1 MPTRSSAAS
10 SCCAKPRAG
19 ESGCPIRSCTAPSPS
34 PDAATRHYGRV
45 LQELYAVVAC
55 FLSFAMC
62 VLVVY
67 FLVTGRH
74 DRDKEEEAR
83 EYFDAHG
90 HWPDEA

>member
-1 MPTRSSAAS
+1 MGAGPGGGRA
-10 SCCAKPRAG
+10 PRL
-19 ESGCPIRSCTAPSPS
+19 RL
-34 PDAATRHYGRV
+34 TRHTGRV

-55 FLSFAMC
+55 ALSFAMC

-67 FLVTGRH
+67 FLISGRH

>member
-1 MPTRSSAAS
+1 
-10 SCCAKPRAG
+10 
-19 ESGCPIRSCTAPSPS
+19 
-34 PDAATRHYGRV
+34 
-45 LQELYAVVAC
+45 
-55 FLSFAMC
+55 MC

-67 FLVTGRH
+67 FLITGRN

>member
-1 MPTRSSAAS
+1 
-10 SCCAKPRAG
+10 
-19 ESGCPIRSCTAPSPS
+19 
-34 PDAATRHYGRV
+34 V

-55 FLSFAMC
+55 VLSFAMC

-67 FLVTGRH
+67 FLITGRN
-74 DRDKEEEAR
+74 DRDKEEAAR